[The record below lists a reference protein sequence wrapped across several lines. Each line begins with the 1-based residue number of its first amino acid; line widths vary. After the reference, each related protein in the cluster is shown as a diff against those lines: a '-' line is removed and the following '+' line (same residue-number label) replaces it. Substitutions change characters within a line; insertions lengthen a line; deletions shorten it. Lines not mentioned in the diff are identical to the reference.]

1 MMSSES
7 RLLLVDD
14 DLGLLRL
21 LKIRLSAAGYTVDAV
36 DSGYKALAR
45 LETFQPQLVIT
56 DLRMDGMDGMA
67 FFRLVHERHPVLP
80 VILLTA
86 HGTIPDAVQAT
97 QQGVFG
103 YLTKPFDSKVLL
115 ACVAKGLRISGAVTA
130 DQTNGEDDSWRR
142 HIVTRSAAMESLLG
156 RTRLVARTDT
166 SVLIQGESG
175 TGKELL
181 ARAIHASSPRAEKPF
196 IAVNCTSIPETLL
209 ESELFGHR
217 KGSFTGAVRTRRGL
231 FFAAD
236 GGTLFLDEIGD
247 MPLSFQT
254 KLLRVL
260 QEGEFRPVG
269 SEQAETVDVR
279 IISATHRDL
288 DEAITAGQFRDD
300 LYYRLN
306 VVSLF
311 MPRLGQRRED
321 IPLLAAH
328 FLTTIQSAGGPRVKA
343 FSPEAMDLLVEA
355 PWPGNVRQLRNVVEQ
370 SIALATTPI
379 IPASLVQSALR
390 DRPSEILSFAE
401 ARRHFEREYLVQLLR
416 TTQGNVTRA
425 AQLAKRERSKFYELL
440 RRHRLDPELFRTG
453 FKS

>member
-1 MMSSES
+1 MSSES

-36 DSGYKALAR
+36 DSGHKAMAR

-67 FFRLVHERHPVLP
+67 FFRLVHERHPTLP

-97 QQGVFG
+97 QEGVFG
-103 YLTKPFDSKVLL
+103 YLTKPFDSKALL
-115 ACVAKGLRISGAVTA
+115 ACVAKGLRMSGAVTA
-130 DQTNGEDDSWRR
+130 DQTNGDDSWRR
-142 HIVTRSAAMESLLG
+142 HIVTRSAAMEALLG

-196 IAVNCTSIPETLL
+196 IAVNCNSIPETLL

-247 MPLSFQT
+247 MPLSFQA

-300 LYYRLN
+300 LYYRLH

-328 FLTTIQSAGGPRVKA
+328 FLTTIQGSGDPRVKA
-343 FSPEAMDLLVEA
+343 FSPEAMDLLVKA

-379 IPASLVQSALR
+379 IPPSLVQSALR
-390 DRPSEILSFAE
+390 ERPSEILSFAE
-401 ARRHFEREYLVQLLR
+401 ARQHFEREYLVQLLR

-425 AQLAKRERSKFYELL
+425 AQLAKRERSKFYQLL
-440 RRHRLDPELFRTG
+440 RRHSLDPELFRKG
-453 FKS
+453 FEL